1 MIKDR
6 IIQLIEFKGIAK
18 ENFYKKI
25 GVTSANF
32 RGKAKESD
40 VSSITIAK
48 ILSEIPDANPE
59 WLLTGKG
66 EMLKSKEPRTL
77 YWRDNE
83 TGENIAN
90 KVNETPAFEINSDTI
105 AQIRLEALHDKE
117 KIIAMLEKD
126 NKRLEKELQDQKR
139 TIEQLKKELSLASN
153 RKVGVKS
160 DG

>member
-48 ILSEIPDANPE
+48 ILSEIPDARPE

-66 EMLKSKEPRTL
+66 EMLKQ
-77 YWRDNE
+77 
-83 TGENIAN
+83 
-90 KVNETPAFEINSDTI
+90 SDI
-105 AQIRLEALHDKE
+105 PMVPPDSN
-117 KIIAMLEKD
+117 EKD
-126 NKRLEKELQDQKR
+126 SYIIELQKDKIKHLEKELQDQKR
-139 TIEQLKKELSLASN
+139 EIEQLKKELSLATNS
-153 RKVGVKS
+153 KVGSIRV
-160 DG
+160 